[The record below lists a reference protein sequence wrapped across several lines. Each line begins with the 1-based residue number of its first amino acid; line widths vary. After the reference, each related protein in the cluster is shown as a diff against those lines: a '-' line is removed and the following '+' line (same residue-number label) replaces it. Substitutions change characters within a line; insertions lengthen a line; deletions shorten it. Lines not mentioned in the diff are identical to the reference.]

1 MSSSAIITTTRSA
14 VANGGI
20 CEIGYRFDVAIRR
33 SPLPHPLFLNP
44 AEIPLIV
51 S

>member
-1 MSSSAIITTTRSA
+1 MRNCTSEVRAKARTGMTPYP
-14 VANGGI
+14 V
-20 CEIGYRFDVAIRR
+20 
-33 SPLPHPLFLNP
+33 FLNP